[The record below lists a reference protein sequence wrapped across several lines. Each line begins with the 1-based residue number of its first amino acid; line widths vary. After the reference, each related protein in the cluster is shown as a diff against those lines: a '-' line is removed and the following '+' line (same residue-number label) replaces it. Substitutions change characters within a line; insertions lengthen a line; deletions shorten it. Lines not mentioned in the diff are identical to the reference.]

1 MLISGAGFIIGLAV
15 IKFRIKGIEILA
27 VQSVLNNSQCFSE
40 PLEMDNLSC
49 SEELNRLYDIR
60 VIYKS
65 QYIVIGGS
73 RLLLCGK
80 VLRQN
85 LLLHLLLKQS
95 RVHQKEIPQQP
106 EHICPPYGQRSN
118 LQNRLPLSVRLSY
131 LW

>member
-80 VLRQN
+80 VLRQ
-85 LLLHLLLKQS
+85 
-95 RVHQKEIPQQP
+95 
-106 EHICPPYGQRSN
+106 ICYCISF
-118 LQNRLPLSVRLSY
+118 
-131 LW
+131 